1 MRTNRLDVLQED
13 NDEEVPDDQL
23 TEALSEGFLPIL
35 ALFESQVAP
44 GVWDSTVIESGW
56 SLNKRYYGPDQVREA
71 LPLLEGATVAR
82 YKNGRHLPPEYR
94 LEEYGPVDNG
104 IGVTAKPWIEELP
117 NGQVRLKALF
127 YCSNDKL
134 NRDMQVAQEAV
145 GGGKLRNFGLSI
157 DARGPQRVGQAEGR
171 TGIIVERIDRVIETT
186 LVNKAAA
193 KGMVN
198 GQIAAGLDDEE
209 DDPMLKRLLAFLTMR
224 RAQKMLPIGGLSVLQ
239 EADVV
244 AQSCAELQE
253 MLGAN
258 GILTMALS
266 LLASNKTA
274 EAGELIQGLLDSM
287 PKPAAAPALP
297 AAAAAAVP
305 AAPAAGADP
314 AVPVPPPAAA
324 AAAATNVAQESVVA
338 NMQLELALLK
348 SGLSPALQE
357 SIMKQFKNRVAKGEA
372 INPTELQEAIDDRRA
387 LTASPA
393 RGNGLVQTQNVE
405 VSSRGTV
412 QPQEALQYRMDLMC
426 GYRPDQ
432 ALLESDPA
440 AFHCYR
446 ELMKHPAMQRIKRIY
461 QDMCDDRN
469 CEFTIGQNS
478 VLHEALSTDFPTCL
492 AIAINKSVNMFWDME
507 GDPWWKPFVYIDETV
522 DDYFTRS
529 NISRGGFGNL
539 GNVVEST
546 TTDTFPELGNPME
559 MSTSYSIGSKGGK
572 FILTKHIVK
581 GDKSGVFN
589 NLAEDFVKT
598 CVHVLNRFVG
608 SLLVGRTSAG
618 INQANTW
625 DSTPIY
631 SSAHGNRTTSALSQ
645 TAIAAGLDLLRNMR
659 RPGLKTTITTAI
671 SDVDEETIEFATT
684 KGMFEDTVLAIDSE
698 LVRVKSVTDSAN
710 CECERG
716 YLGTTKATHLDN
728 AVVYERIDQMPG
740 ATVGLIVPTGK
751 RTAMYT
757 ALNTPGTVGGNNN
770 DMSVVNEEYKD
781 GKIVPVVVDP
791 HYLGGNIF
799 NWFMMVYAKFRKHT
813 TLAFMDNKQKPEVL
827 LQDQPTVGKVFDR
840 NNYTYRVEYEFGG
853 TNNDYL
859 GLQGNFAS
867 S

>member
-1 MRTNRLDVLQED
+1 MKINQHLEVLQED
-13 NDEEVPDDQL
+13 EQDQVPDNQL

-35 ALFESQVAP
+35 ALLEGQVAP
-44 GVWDSTVIESGW
+44 GVWDCTVIESGW
-56 SLNKRYYGPDQVREA
+56 SKNGRYYSPEVVREM

-82 YKNGRHLPPEYR
+82 YKNGQHLPPQYR
-94 LEEYGPVDNG
+94 SEDYGTVDNAV
-104 IGVTAKPWIEELP
+104 GVTAKPWAEDMD
-117 NGQVRLKALF
+117 NGHVRAKALF
-127 YCSNDKL
+127 HCSDESL
-134 NRDMQVAQEAV
+134 NRKMQVAQEAI
-145 GGGKLRNFGLSI
+145 GGTMVPNYGLSI
-157 DARGPQRVGQAEGR
+157 DARGPQRPGSIEGR
-171 TGIIVERIDRVIETT
+171 TGLIVEKVNKVLETT
-186 LVNKAAA
+186 VVNKPAANG
-193 KGMVN
+193 KVN
-198 GQIAAGLDDEE
+198 FRIAAGLDDEE
-209 DDPMLKRLLAFLTMR
+209 DDPMLKRLLAFLMLR
-224 RAQKMLPIGGLSVLQ
+224 AAQKSQNVGGLQTLQ

-244 AQSCAELQE
+244 ARTASELQE

-258 GILTMALS
+258 AILSMALG
-266 LLASNKTA
+266 LLASNKTQ
-274 EAGELIQGLLDSM
+274 EAGELLQGLLETM
-287 PKPAAAPALP
+287 PKPAAIPALAAPAQPAAEPAVAVASPAVAEP
-297 AAAAAAVP
+297 AAAAP
-305 AAPAAGADP
+305 
-314 AVPVPPPAAA
+314 
-324 AAAATNVAQESVVA
+324 AQESLAEVK
-338 NMQLELALLK
+338 LELALMK
-348 SGLSPALQE
+348 SGLAPNLQE
-357 SIMKQFKNRVAKGEA
+357 SVMKQFKARIARGEV
-372 INPTELQEAIDDRRA
+372 PSKEELQEAIDDRRA
-387 LTASPA
+387 LVASPA
-393 RGNGLVQTQNVE
+393 RGNGLVQSQNVE

-426 GYRPDQ
+426 GYRPNQ
-432 ALLESDPA
+432 ALLEADPA
-440 AFHCYR
+440 AFYAYN

-559 MSTSYSIGSKGGK
+559 MSTSYSIASKGGK

-589 NLAEDFVKT
+589 NLAEDFVRA

-608 SLLVGRTSAG
+608 GLLVGRTAAG

-625 DSTPIY
+625 DNTVIY
-631 SSAHGNRTTSALSQ
+631 STAHGNRTTSALSQ

-716 YLGTTKATHLDN
+716 YLGTTKATHSDN

-740 ATVGLIVPTGK
+740 ATVGLIVPTNK
-751 RTAMYT
+751 RNAMYT
-757 ALNTPGTVGGNNN
+757 ALSTPGAVGGNNN
-770 DMSVVNEEYKD
+770 DMSVVNEEYKN

-791 HYLGGNIF
+791 HYLGGNIY

-840 NNYTYRVEYEFGG
+840 NNYTYRTEFEFGG